1 MLPHT
6 ATEKCFTKIGRLVYK
21 CLDIGMGD
29 RQIVFGLQQKF
40 PSFSK
45 RPDQLPIFFSCSK
58 STKRISLMVKHT
70 RNEMKLTPQLHVV
83 LKVRM
88 PEATVCTVPY
98 AFRVWGLMKLKNKV
112 ITSPFFDGL

>member
-1 MLPHT
+1 
-6 ATEKCFTKIGRLVYK
+6 
-21 CLDIGMGD
+21 
-29 RQIVFGLQQKF
+29 
-40 PSFSK
+40 
-45 RPDQLPIFFSCSK
+45 
-58 STKRISLMVKHT
+58 MVKHT